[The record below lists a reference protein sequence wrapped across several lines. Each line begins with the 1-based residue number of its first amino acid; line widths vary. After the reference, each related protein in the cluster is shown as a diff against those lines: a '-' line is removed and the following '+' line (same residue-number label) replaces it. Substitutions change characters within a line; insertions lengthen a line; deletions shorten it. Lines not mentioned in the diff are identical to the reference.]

1 MDLKTEIKK
10 LLEAYGCLQTHKGEP
25 FNEIYDQIRDE
36 DLVNDLFAL
45 YGVVFNEAK
54 EIDKQLKSEHN
65 EYIMK
70 ANEKVWLYSEVELP
84 NKCKVCGRT
93 DEERLTM
100 TSMCGVSACPY

>member
-1 MDLKTEIKK
+1 MLEQDGHVTKFSTD
-10 LLEAYGCLQTHKGEP
+10 LLEAQAELR
-25 FNEIYDQIRDE
+25 EIKQ
-36 DLVNDLFAL
+36 LLMH
-45 YGVVFNEAK
+45 GVVFNEAK
-54 EIDKQLKSEHN
+54 EIDKQLKSEHS

-70 ANEKVWLYSEVELP
+70 ANEEVWLYSEVELP